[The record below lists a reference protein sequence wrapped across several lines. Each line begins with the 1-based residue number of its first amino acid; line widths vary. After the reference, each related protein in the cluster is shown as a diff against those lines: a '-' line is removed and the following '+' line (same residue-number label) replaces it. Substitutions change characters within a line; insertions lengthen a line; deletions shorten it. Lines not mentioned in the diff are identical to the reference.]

1 MSDKK
6 TNEYGGLLK
15 KNPKLGVLVLVLIGV
30 GFLWYAFK
38 TYNDLTL
45 WEQEGGT
52 RPMPRIFAFAY
63 NIGGIWAVVSL
74 MAVGGLFFF
83 YQAYQ
88 AYNKLIKRQ

>member
-1 MSDKK
+1 MTEKE

-15 KNPKLGVLVLVLIGV
+15 KNPKLGVLVLILIGV

-52 RPMPRIFAFAY
+52 RPMPRIFAIIYDVA
-63 NIGGIWAVVSL
+63 GIWGVVSL
-74 MAVGGLFFF
+74 MIAGGVFFLH
-83 YQAYQ
+83 QAYQ
-88 AYNKLIKRQ
+88 AYNKLIKK